1 MDEFEKDI
9 EMEETE
15 NLEIPNVEEE
25 KEVENTKE
33 KPPKKKKRKLKKF
46 AKYGLVLVLICIVIV
61 VYNFIGCNKQ
71 SVSDIYKFE
80 SGAISEICEYD
91 GKIHL
96 LGYDGSK
103 IIDLEGQES
112 EILEYHM
119 ANPHMD
125 VCGDKILLY
134 DKDDKNLAVYKGEE
148 KLYSYSCEHNI
159 KNAKVNKN
167 GEVVLITDESGFNYK
182 VSVIKEDDGKW
193 KEVYYWKIGDEY
205 LIDIDIS
212 DDGKK
217 LVAATITTG
226 TGHIVQNVVMIDVD
240 KAKETGRFTT
250 KDIMPLRVKFT
261 DNTDAV
267 VVSDDR
273 ICGYN
278 EKAKIEWEDKF
289 ENRLLDNYAIDENGN
304 SVVVLRGIK
313 NNSVIRAYTPNG
325 KNSGEYVT
333 ATKANHVDLNS
344 KYIAVCEYNKLSLID
359 FSGDV
364 VSELEIKK
372 EVLDMAVIS
381 NDKVVILCK
390 DCIQLLRM

>member
-1 MDEFEKDI
+1 
-9 EMEETE
+9 
-15 NLEIPNVEEE
+15 
-25 KEVENTKE
+25 
-33 KPPKKKKRKLKKF
+33 
-46 AKYGLVLVLICIVIV
+46 
-61 VYNFIGCNKQ
+61 
-71 SVSDIYKFE
+71 
-80 SGAISEICEYD
+80 
-91 GKIHL
+91 
-96 LGYDGSK
+96 
-103 IIDLEGQES
+103 
-112 EILEYHM
+112 
-119 ANPHMD
+119 
-125 VCGDKILLY
+125 
-134 DKDDKNLAVYKGEE
+134 
-148 KLYSYSCEHNI
+148 
-159 KNAKVNKN
+159 
-167 GEVVLITDESGFNYK
+167 
-182 VSVIKEDDGKW
+182 
-193 KEVYYWKIGDEY
+193 
-205 LIDIDIS
+205 
-212 DDGKK
+212 
-217 LVAATITTG
+217 VAATITTG